1 MQNFELDTSK
11 PFSKQYLQQ
20 LAKEI
25 VLTDGI
31 ARIRG
36 SHHTLAGTKN
46 CRRKKNPITSE
57 PLAKVY
63 ARI

>member
-46 CRRKKNPITSE
+46 CRRKKKSDNLRASCKSIC
-57 PLAKVY
+57 
-63 ARI
+63 